1 MFFTL
6 LVPFLQIIMPEG
18 TNEKLLNYEI
28 AGVFIVFL
36 ILLVGIFFRANSAS
50 QNKLLAIMEKR
61 LHENNAARNKHREAY
76 EKSIGDMQSTII
88 EQQKE
93 ISTLQRQSDM
103 MGAELMSCQVK
114 LSEKIDEI
122 TSLNEKLTVQMAE
135 VSKLLTAIN
144 TKS

>member
-61 LHENNAARNKHREAY
+61 LHENKHREAY
-76 EKSIGDMQSTII
+76 EKSIGDMQSPII

-103 MGAELMSCQVK
+103 MGAELMSCHVK